1 MDRINDINQE
11 SKIANNDQLLFR
23 THDGIFEYY
32 WGEHIHLGYY
42 DAEEM
47 ELGYKKK
54 DFKQAKYD
62 FVDEMMQFRGISNSL
77 DGMA

>member
-1 MDRINDINQE
+1 M
-11 SKIANNDQLLFR
+11 
-23 THDGIFEYY
+23 
-32 WGEHIHLGYY
+32 GYY
-42 DAEEM
+42 DTEEM

-54 DFKQAKYD
+54 NFKQAKYD